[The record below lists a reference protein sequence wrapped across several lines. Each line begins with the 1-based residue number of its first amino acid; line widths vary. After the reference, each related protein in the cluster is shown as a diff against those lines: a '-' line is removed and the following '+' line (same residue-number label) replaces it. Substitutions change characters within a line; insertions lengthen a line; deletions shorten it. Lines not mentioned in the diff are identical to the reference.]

1 MNAESN
7 QRWVERMHRGRL
19 GPDDVAKLREQA
31 ERAGDGDAFAEELAL
46 EDCLGRLPQPEVS
59 SNFTA
64 QVMAAIEREERSSK
78 RRRPGW
84 AERLRRLVWRPQVIF
99 AGAAGLALVVTWQF
113 RVFERQRLAEDVVM
127 VIRAAEAPQAAQ
139 LSGVETLQDFD
150 AIQLATPR
158 PKVDYVG
165 LVNALTE

>member
-7 QRWVERMHRGRL
+7 QRWVERMHRGHLR
-19 GPDDVAKLREQA
+19 PDEVARLREQA
-31 ERAGDGDAFAEELAL
+31 ERAGEAEAFAEELAL
-46 EDCLGRLPQPEVS
+46 EECLGQLPKAEVA
-59 SNFTA
+59 SNFTS
-64 QVMAAIEREERSSK
+64 QVLAAIEREERSTAK
-78 RRRPGW
+78 RPPGW
-84 AERLRRLVWRPQVIF
+84 WARIRRLVWRPQVAF
-99 AGAAGLALVVTWQF
+99 AGAAGLALVATWQF
-113 RVFERQRLAEDVVM
+113 RAFERQRLAEDVVL

-165 LVNALTE
+165 LVNALSE